1 MKNILNTFFFKSN
14 NLKYINLA
22 FRNLKKKIEVTKI
35 FDAINSFSKDSEAR
49 YVGGCVRKIINKEEV
64 DDIDLAVNLNPSEV
78 CQCLKN
84 NDIEYYES
92 GILHGTVTAI
102 INKHKF
108 EITSLR
114 QDVDTDGRHAKV
126 EFSKNWKED
135 ASRRDF
141 TFNSI
146 YADIDGNLFDPF
158 DGKKDLENGKI
169 NFIGDA
175 DKRVKEDFL
184 RVLRYVRFYLN
195 YSKNKH
201 DPEII
206 KIIKKNLIG
215 LQKISS
221 DRLLDEFKKLL
232 NTNGFFRL
240 FEDKECLEI
249 INLSFPQLKNISVLK
264 KLNSFAKQEFRKV
277 DFVFLVSLMVIDET
291 DNADYFV
298 YKFNISKKD
307 QKRIIFL
314 NNFFSKNITKKSFS
328 EKNLNKIFY
337 FNGVGAIN
345 DLLYFRIFKSNTVDP
360 YLLQLIKNFNK
371 KEVPIM
377 PFKANFLMEKYN
389 IPEGKEL
396 GGKLKLIEE
405 TWCDNNFQISDAEV
419 QKIINN

>member
-1 MKNILNTFFFKSN
+1 MKNIFNTFFFKSN

-221 DRLLDEFKKLL
+221 ERLLDEFKKLL

-277 DFVFLVSLMVIDET
+277 DFVFLVSLMVIDGT

>member
-1 MKNILNTFFFKSN
+1 MKNIFNKLFFRSN
-14 NLKYINLA
+14 NLEYINQT
-22 FRNLKKKIEVTKI
+22 FKNLKKETEVVKI
-35 FDAINSFSKDSEAR
+35 FETINFFSSNSEIR
-49 YVGGCVRKIINKEEV
+49 YVGGCVRKIINKEKV
-64 DDIDLAVNLNPSEV
+64 DDIDLAVNLNPIEV
-78 CQCLKN
+78 CECLKN

-102 INKHKF
+102 INKYKF

-114 QDVDTDGRHAKV
+114 KDVDTDGRHAKV

-277 DFVFLVSLMVIDET
+277 DFVFLVSLMVIDGT

>member
-201 DPEII
+201 NPEII

-232 NTNGFFRL
+232 NTNGFFKL

-277 DFVFLVSLMVIDET
+277 DFVFLVSLMVIDGT

>member
-35 FDAINSFSKDSEAR
+35 FDAINSFSKDSEVR

-221 DRLLDEFKKLL
+221 ERLLDEFKKLL
-232 NTNGFFRL
+232 NTNRFFRL

-277 DFVFLVSLMVIDET
+277 DFVFLVSLMVIDGT

-389 IPEGKEL
+389 ISEGKEL

>member
-49 YVGGCVRKIINKEEV
+49 YVGGCVRKIISKEEV

-277 DFVFLVSLMVIDET
+277 DFVFLVSLMVIDGT

-345 DLLYFRIFKSNTVDP
+345 DLLCFRIFKSNTVDP

>member
-35 FDAINSFSKDSEAR
+35 FDAINSFSKDSEVR

-114 QDVDTDGRHAKV
+114 QDVDTDGRHAEV

-277 DFVFLVSLMVIDET
+277 DFVFLVSLMVIDGT

>member
-35 FDAINSFSKDSEAR
+35 FDAINSFSKDSEVR

-114 QDVDTDGRHAKV
+114 QDVDTDGRHAEV

-221 DRLLDEFKKLL
+221 ERLLDEFKKLL
-232 NTNGFFRL
+232 NTNRFFRL

-277 DFVFLVSLMVIDET
+277 DFVFLVSLMVIDGT

>member
-35 FDAINSFSKDSEAR
+35 FDAINSFSKDSEVR

-84 NDIEYYES
+84 NNIEYYES

-277 DFVFLVSLMVIDET
+277 DFVFLVSLMVIDGT

-389 IPEGKEL
+389 IPEGKDL

>member
-35 FDAINSFSKDSEAR
+35 FDAINSFSKDSEVR

-277 DFVFLVSLMVIDET
+277 DFVFLVSLMVIDGT

-337 FNGVGAIN
+337 FNGAEAIN

>member
-35 FDAINSFSKDSEAR
+35 FDAINSFSKDSEVR

-221 DRLLDEFKKLL
+221 ERLLDEFKKLL

-277 DFVFLVSLMVIDET
+277 DFVFLVSLMVIDGT

>member
-35 FDAINSFSKDSEAR
+35 FDAINSFSKDSEVR

-232 NTNGFFRL
+232 DTNGFFRL

-277 DFVFLVSLMVIDET
+277 DFVFLVSLMVIDGT

>member
-1 MKNILNTFFFKSN
+1 MKNIFNTFFFKSN

-78 CQCLKN
+78 CQCLKK

-277 DFVFLVSLMVIDET
+277 DFVFLVSLMVIDGT